1 MNQKKQPMRKCIGCQ
16 EMKIKKELTRVIRT
30 PEGEICI
37 DATGKKNGR
46 GAYLCRSMDCLMKAS
61 KTKGLERAFQCVIP
75 NEIYLKLEKE
85 LKELGEE

>member
-1 MNQKKQPMRKCIGCQ
+1 MTQKKQPMRKCIGCQ
-16 EMKIKKELTRVIRT
+16 EMRLKKELTRVIRT

-85 LKELGEE
+85 LKELGKE

>member
-1 MNQKKQPMRKCIGCQ
+1 MTQKKQPMRKCIGCQ
-16 EMKIKKELTRVIRT
+16 EMRLKKELTRVIRT

-75 NEIYLKLEKE
+75 NEIYLMFHS
-85 LKELGEE
+85 

>member
-1 MNQKKQPMRKCIGCQ
+1 MNQKKQPTRKCIGCQ
-16 EMKIKKELTRVIRT
+16 EMRLKKELTRVIRT

-46 GAYLCRSMDCLMKAS
+46 GAYICRSMDCLIKAN
-61 KTKGLERAFQCVIP
+61 KTKGLERAFQCSIP

-85 LKELGEE
+85 LNELGKE